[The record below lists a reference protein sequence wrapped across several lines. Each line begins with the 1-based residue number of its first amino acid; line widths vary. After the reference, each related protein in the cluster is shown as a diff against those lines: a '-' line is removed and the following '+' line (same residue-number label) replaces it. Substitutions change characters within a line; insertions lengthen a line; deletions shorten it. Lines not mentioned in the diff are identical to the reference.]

1 MREIKVYIG
10 QEYQVK
16 VLEQPD
22 PNDLF
27 YPAYQQAAKEVA
39 EIVRDTMAYNRLVDG
54 EQKRTAAIDYSN
66 NIIAFNG
73 DRGQGKSS
81 AMLSFS
87 KFLNNSSCGSKEI
100 NDLFKESIDTIS
112 QSSFIILDRIDPTK
126 FEKSEN
132 ILTVILAKLFH
143 RFVEYWKQSPDKN
156 QSKRDE
162 ILQQFEICYASIK
175 ALKGTDCSDDSII
188 GTNLERL
195 RQIGDSENLKS
206 DFMKLIHLFGE
217 FYCLNKKIG
226 ADPHLNFLVI
236 QLDDTDL
243 DVERAKEI
251 MEDIRKYFMLPNVI
265 ILMAV
270 DVKQL
275 IYAIEQGHINLFDKL
290 QKDYQADRPIEY
302 HKIAVKYIDKLMPG
316 KRNIALPK
324 LHAATHEFPEKITL
338 KYEQKE
344 SQKNIL
350 DFKYNKTR
358 RRADSS
364 EEPEPIEDI
373 QELVLRYIY
382 QKTGIIFVK
391 PETHLHYLIPRTI
404 RSLVN
409 LLSILNGMEDT
420 VSPNDLTKELSVDNL
435 ETRLKNIETFENYF
449 INTWIQKHVDIH
461 YLRIV
466 QNFIEAPWTA
476 KSEQLL
482 HDLRHVFSADTA
494 AVRLDDI
501 RYSRIDDRIFNLLNN
516 LLNNSVSFGTVLD
529 LFSELER
536 IIPDQ
541 SFFRLAFT
549 IRTLYSINSSKMVC
563 NDLIQEVKNVEYDR
577 YTVIDFFG
585 GDIFG
590 EKAKKFIRQTS
601 QKIDRAVFELIL
613 NSKSLNPSSE
623 TDGVPESIY
632 LDSLET
638 LEEQDLFCLSLFA
651 NFLFPRSDADRS
663 RKYRNPYLI
672 KGNNTF
678 STNLQFNITYPFLF
692 LYQPQLA
699 AKKVDFEIDNLD
711 TFLNDQTNELNSKP
725 TAMDQKDRLTA
736 MNILTSADLV
746 ELIRSKASDTA
757 LVRSTKEWT
766 YTEYVE
772 DFFLRI
778 ETIIR
783 EIYYL
788 PLSASCSYL
797 LTLIEN
803 HKSLFEQIFSTHTQ
817 NVINETQN
825 KTKDPSR
832 IKRLQT
838 PRTYEEIRAK
848 MIVIDEFLATMDK
861 SKRANLSLYLQKY
874 TEVKEAI
881 KSRSGEFEDEK
892 ERKKF
897 QSPCNSLINQINRL
911 LKEA

>member
-100 NDLFKESIDTIS
+100 DDLFKESIDTIS

-290 QKDYQADRPIEY
+290 QKDYQAGRPIEY

-338 KYEQKE
+338 KYVQKD

-350 DFKYNKTR
+350 DFRYNQTR
-358 RRADSS
+358 GQVDSS
-364 EEPEPIEDI
+364 EEPEFIEDV

-391 PETHLHYLIPRTI
+391 PETHLHYIIPRTI

-420 VSPNDLTKELSVDNL
+420 VSNNNPTKDLTVKNL
-435 ETRLKNIETFENYF
+435 ETRLKNIETLENYF
-449 INTWIQKHVDIH
+449 VNTWIQKHVDVH
-461 YLRIV
+461 YISII
-466 QNFIEAPWTA
+466 QNFIETPWTL
-476 KSEQLL
+476 KNKQLL
-482 HDLRHVFSADTA
+482 IDLRRTFSVDSEGVKVADSQ
-494 AVRLDDI
+494 V
-501 RYSRIDDRIFNLLNN
+501 DRTQKNAEAPNET
-516 LLNNSVSFGTVLD
+516 VSFGMVLD
-529 LFSELER
+529 LLSQIES
-536 IIPDQ
+536 IIPEQ
-541 SFFRLAFT
+541 TIFKLAFT
-549 IRTLYSINSSKMVC
+549 IRTLYSINCSKMVC
-563 NDLIQEVKNVEYDR
+563 NDLIQEAEKKNDYDR
-577 YTVIDFFG
+577 YTVIDFYG
-585 GDIFG
+585 GDAFG
-590 EKAKKFIRQTS
+590 NTAKLFIRQTS
-601 QKIDRAVFELIL
+601 QKDERAVYDLELNPKKTRKKDSIESTLENVEFLKRL
-613 NSKSLNPSSE
+613 NS
-623 TDGVPESIY
+623 
-632 LDSLET
+632 DSLFY
-638 LEEQDLFCLSLFA
+638 LALFL
-651 NFLFPRSDADRS
+651 NFDFPHSDSDQS
-663 RKYRNPYLI
+663 KTYRNPI
-672 KGNNTF
+672 QSKGNNAV
-678 STNLQFNITYPFLF
+678 STHLKFNVTYPFF
-692 LYQPQLA
+692 YIYQPYLA
-699 AKKVDFEIDNLD
+699 AEKVFPKKDDFDSYIKEHIEKQEIVGQLD
-711 TFLNDQTNELNSKP
+711 RF
-725 TAMDQKDRLTA
+725 TA
-736 MNILTSADLV
+736 MNILTSADLISS
-746 ELIRSKASDTA
+746 IRTKAAATS
-757 LVRSTKEWT
+757 LVRSHSDWR
-766 YTEYVE
+766 YVDYLA
-772 DFFLRI
+772 DFFLRV

-783 EIYYL
+783 EINYL
-788 PLSASCSYL
+788 PLSASFSFL
-797 LTLIEN
+797 FDLIYGNEN
-803 HKSLFEQIFSTHTQ
+803 LFDAILKQQIKNNNSKKPKA
-817 NVINETQN
+817 
-825 KTKDPSR
+825 KTKGP
-832 IKRLQT
+832 IKQLQT
-838 PRTYEEIRAK
+838 PQTYEDIRAR
-848 MIVIDEFLATMDK
+848 MVVIDDVLSTMEK
-861 SKRANLSLYLQKY
+861 SKKASINMQLQKY
-874 TEVKEAI
+874 LEAKEKI
-881 KSRSGEFEDEK
+881 KDKSGAFEDEK
-892 ERKKF
+892 TRKEF
-897 QSPCNSLINQINRL
+897 QSPCNSLIIQINKIT
-911 LKEA
+911 KE